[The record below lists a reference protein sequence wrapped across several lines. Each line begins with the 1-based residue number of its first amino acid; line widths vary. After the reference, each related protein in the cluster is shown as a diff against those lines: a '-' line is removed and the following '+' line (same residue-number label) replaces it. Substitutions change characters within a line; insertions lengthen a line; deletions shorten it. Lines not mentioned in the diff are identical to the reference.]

1 MTLANE
7 CLQEYNYF
15 FRLQI
20 IMVDNTS
27 LPDGLLSQN
36 IIRLCDSELLHIPPP
51 SLPSDLDFMK
61 EF

>member
-7 CLQEYNYF
+7 CLQEYDYF

-20 IMVDNTS
+20 MMVNNTS
-27 LPDGLLSQN
+27 LLDGLLSQN

-51 SLPSDLDFMK
+51 PLR
-61 EF
+61 